1 MQHLQSKIFVMCEGS
16 LDFIKYDGHKIGPVV
31 LYLSRFIIKFITGWK
46 RRSVWRS
53 QSESQSPRATS
64 DHSAPPPWQAAV
76 FLSQIPHALRES
88 GNSSKLV
95 DELGIVYAIG
105 LTNINDYAYT
115 LSHSIGAV
123 GVSQPT
129 MTTWQDLSSKLYNIK
144 EGLSMYV
151 YPSYV

>member
-1 MQHLQSKIFVMCEGS
+1 M
-16 LDFIKYDGHKIGPVV
+16 
-31 LYLSRFIIKFITGWK
+31 
-46 RRSVWRS
+46 
-53 QSESQSPRATS
+53 
-64 DHSAPPPWQAAV
+64 